1 MSAAERYLQTLEAV
15 QAAAHRANRD
25 PDSVRLMVVTKT
37 HSPEVIAPVLAAGAR
52 LLGEN
57 YPEQALPK
65 MAALAEFGAAWHCIG
80 NVQSRKVGLLPGNFA
95 MLHALEREKIAL
107 RLARA
112 CADADVTLPVL
123 LECNV
128 SGEASK
134 AGWQAWDESAWHT
147 LADVLAPVMLLPR
160 VPVQGLMTVPPFN
173 QDPRP
178 FFNRLRRLRDFLA
191 ARFPQADLRELSMGM
206 SADYAA
212 AIAEGATIVRVGT
225 AIFGSR
231 A

>member
-1 MSAAERYLQTLEAV
+1 MSAAERYLRTVEAV
-15 QAAAHRANRD
+15 QAAARRAGRD

-37 HSPEVIAPVLAAGAR
+37 HPPEKIVPVLEAGAR

-65 MAALAEFGAAWHCIG
+65 IQALAEFGATWHCIG

-107 RLARA
+107 RLARV
-112 CADADVTLPVL
+112 CADVNIRLPVL

-134 AGWQAWDESAWHT
+134 AGWQAWDESAWSA
-147 LADVLAPVMLLPR
+147 LADVLAPVMALPNL
-160 VPVQGLMTVPPFN
+160 VVQGLMTVPPFDE
-173 QDPRP
+173 DPRP

-191 ARFPQADLRELSMGM
+191 ARFPQVALRELSMGM
-206 SADYAA
+206 SADFEA

-225 AIFGSR
+225 AILGSR

>member
-1 MSAAERYLQTLEAV
+1 MSAAERYLWTLEAV
-15 QAAAHRANRD
+15 AAAARRAGRD

-37 HSPEVIAPVLAAGAR
+37 HPPEVIAPVLAAGAR

-65 MAALAEFGAAWHCIG
+65 MQALAQFGAVWHCIG
-80 NVQSRKVGLLPGNFA
+80 SVQSRKVGLLPGNFA

-107 RLARA
+107 RLERV
-112 CADADVTLPVL
+112 CAVANVTLPVL

-134 AGWQAWDESAWHT
+134 AGWQAWDEAAWGS
-147 LADVLAPVMLLPR
+147 LADALAPVIALPH
-160 VPVQGLMTVPPFN
+160 VLVQGLMTVPPFN

-178 FFNRLRRLRDFLA
+178 YFSRLRRLRDFLA
-191 ARFPQADLRELSMGM
+191 ARFSQVEWRELSMGM
-206 SADYAA
+206 SADFEA

-225 AIFGSR
+225 AIFGAR
-231 A
+231 